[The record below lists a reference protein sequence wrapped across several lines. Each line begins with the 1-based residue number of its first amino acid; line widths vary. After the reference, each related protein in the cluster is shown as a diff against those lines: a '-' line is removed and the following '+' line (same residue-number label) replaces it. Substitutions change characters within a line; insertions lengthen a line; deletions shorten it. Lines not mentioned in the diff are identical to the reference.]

1 MLSRAVTY
9 APARAPAITGITPL
23 FHGYA
28 IIGRGFG
35 ADARRVAVAEN
46 GTLLPPG
53 AIVSVAE
60 NRIDVRSTAAGGFSV
75 VVRVGAMLSAPAI
88 YRPPI
93 TVPVIAGI
101 APAPEGYVV
110 YGNGFGADRN
120 RVAVTENDR
129 PVPPRDILAVAD
141 NRIVVRSRGASFRS
155 VVVRVGSTTS
165 RPMLYDGGR
174 REARSGGEVR
184 KASRTTTDGDEGATV
199 TVIVPDAD
207 GYTIVG
213 SGFGADRSRIGII
226 EDGAA
231 LPPDAIRTLTDS
243 QIIVHSP
250 ADTARSVA
258 VRIGGAVL
266 PAHKVPA
273 PLPPPVR
280 R

>member
-1 MLSRAVTY
+1 
-9 APARAPAITGITPL
+9 
-23 FHGYA
+23 
-28 IIGRGFG
+28 
-35 ADARRVAVAEN
+35 
-46 GTLLPPG
+46 
-53 AIVSVAE
+53 
-60 NRIDVRSTAAGGFSV
+60 
-75 VVRVGAMLSAPAI
+75 
-88 YRPPI
+88 
-93 TVPVIAGI
+93 
-101 APAPEGYVV
+101 
-110 YGNGFGADRN
+110 
-120 RVAVTENDR
+120 
-129 PVPPRDILAVAD
+129 
-141 NRIVVRSRGASFRS
+141 
-155 VVVRVGSTTS
+155 
-165 RPMLYDGGR
+165 
-174 REARSGGEVR
+174 
-184 KASRTTTDGDEGATV
+184 V